1 MAPRNVTGGSTAR
14 TLLDLL
20 RGGETLSGPDI
31 AGRLGIS
38 RAAVWKHV
46 HRLIDDGYA
55 ISSDRRDGYRLDQ
68 APDRLL
74 PAEIGARL
82 VTGRIGRTVHHRET
96 IDSTNRLAMELARR
110 GAAEGEVVIAEAQT
124 GGRGR
129 LGRSFFSPAGV
140 SLYASMILRP
150 PIAPAIAPEITL
162 VAGLAVAETVERHA
176 GARPGLKW
184 PNDVYLG
191 PLKVAGILTE
201 MESEADRVLFVVCG
215 PGVNLNVRQDDFPP
229 AIRGIA
235 TSILAASGRR
245 VDRVAFA
252 VDLFAS
258 FECAYDEFLDG
269 GFAALRRRWES
280 YSILNGR
287 EVTIEGIGAPVAGTV
302 VGIDDHGALR
312 LASARG
318 EVSRIV
324 SGDVTLAKTS
334 RSSRAHK
341 T

>member
-1 MAPRNVTGGSTAR
+1 VAPKKVSAGATAR
-14 TLLDLL
+14 ALLDLL
-20 RGGETLSGPDI
+20 RGAETLSGPEI
-31 AGRLGIS
+31 ARQLGIS

-46 HRLIDDGYA
+46 HHLIDDGYA
-55 ISSDRRDGYRLDQ
+55 ISSDRRSGYRLRK

-82 VTGRIGRTVHHRET
+82 RSGRIGRIVHHRET

-140 SLYASMILRP
+140 SLYASIILRP
-150 PIAPAIAPEITL
+150 PIPPAIAPEVTL
-162 VAGLAVAETVERHA
+162 VAGLAVAETVERH
-176 GARPGLKW
+176 GDVRPGLKW

-215 PGVNLNVRQDDFPP
+215 PGVNLNVRQADFPA

-235 TSILAASGRR
+235 TSILAATGRR
-245 VDRVAFA
+245 VDRIAFA
-252 VDLFAS
+252 ADLFAS
-258 FECAYDEFLDG
+258 FERAYDEFLEG
-269 GFAALRRRWES
+269 GFAALRERWES
-280 YSILNGR
+280 YSILSGR
-287 EVTIEGIGAPVAGTV
+287 EVMVEGTGEPVSGTV

-312 LASARG
+312 LASTSG

-324 SGDVTLAKTS
+324 SGDVTLAKT
-334 RSSRAHK
+334 RTKGRFRAV
-341 T
+341 